1 MAEKYYR
8 NICFFKNVST
18 IKSLI
23 NMGQFLW
30 FTKKLSSN
38 YRMVWNISTFIS
50 YSLSPKSRSS
60 FTRTAFL
67 YHIEKQKH
75 VELRKV

>member
-18 IKSLI
+18 IKSII
-23 NMGQFLW
+23 NMGHFLW

-38 YRMVWNISTFIS
+38 YRMVWNISTIFFLQFKPKEPFFI
-50 YSLSPKSRSS
+50 Y
-60 FTRTAFL
+60 
-67 YHIEKQKH
+67 
-75 VELRKV
+75 